1 MKINK
6 EDFLQMIEKY
16 KKEIKTGSPGQSTSG
31 KINEQ
36 TDWVF
41 FDRQTLEGLL
51 EQADK
56 DPLKGGIK
64 FSFAQYNQEIA
75 EKFYP
80 KDSEKYAGMITLVMS
95 PANFENGQ
103 IMESTARS
111 GEESYANRGIM
122 CPPMCN
128 GGTGTT

>member
-6 EDFLQMIEKY
+6 NDFLKMLEKY
-16 KKEIKTGSPGQSTSG
+16 KNEVKTGNPGQSTSG
-31 KINEQ
+31 KITEQ

-51 EQADK
+51 EQTDK
-56 DPLKGGIK
+56 DPSKGGIK
-64 FSFAQYNQEIA
+64 FSFTQYTQEIA

-80 KDSEKYAGMITLVMS
+80 KDSEKYTGMITLVMS

-103 IMESTARS
+103 IIESTVKS
-111 GEESYANRGIM
+111 GEESYANRGMM
-122 CPPMCN
+122 CPPRCN

>member
-6 EDFLQMIEKY
+6 NDLLKMLRKY
-16 KKEIKTGSPGQSTSG
+16 KDEVKTGKPGLSASR
-31 KINEQ
+31 KITEQ

-41 FDRQTLEGLL
+41 FDRQTLENLL

-64 FSFAQYNQEIA
+64 FSFAQYSQDVA
-75 EKFYP
+75 KKFYP
-80 KDSEKYAGMITLVMS
+80 KESEKYAGMMTLVMS

-103 IMESTARS
+103 IIESTAKS
-111 GEESYANRGIM
+111 GEESYANRGVM